1 MKNESIDTKM
11 NNIITALGSSAPIKL
26 KYISLGKDPST
37 SIQGAII
44 YIDGLVDKTI
54 INRDILNP
62 LMIEL
67 RCSILLNSDTP
78 SFLCSNYITADC
90 TIIKG
95 NTEEVYKQVKNG
107 NTLLVLENLEEYVII
122 DTTGGAT
129 RVISDP
135 VNETTLRGS
144 RSGFVENLEINI
156 SLIRRNIKDSNLS
169 IEKLIVG
176 RRSQTDL
183 ALVYIKD
190 LVNTEALDDLR
201 ERINAIDVDSITGTG
216 QLQEFLNENPYSIFP
231 MCMSTER
238 PDRIIPGIME
248 GRIAII
254 INGSPFVLTL
264 PSLFIEFFH
273 TVEDYNENAI
283 VSNFI
288 RLLRFLSVL
297 LVITLPSI
305 YLTLIKYNG
314 ELIPIEFV
322 VPVVQSRIGISLSP
336 FMEILILE
344 ILMEL
349 LREGGLRLPSKIAST
364 LSIVGGII
372 IGNAAVQSRMVSPTT
387 LLVIGIT
394 IIASFVV
401 PSVDMSISIR
411 MLRFPMLF
419 LANSMG
425 IMGIATGY
433 TLLILHL
440 SSLENFGVPYME
452 FNKNDLKDTFIRAP
466 LWKMNV
472 RPSIIS
478 DRNKKR
484 QTNFRKKFRR
494 KNDE

>member
-26 KYISLGKDPST
+26 KYISLGRDP

-67 RCSILLNSDTP
+67 RCSILLNSDTA

-90 TIIKG
+90 SII
-95 NTEEVYKQVKNG
+95 NNNIEEVYKQVKNG

-122 DTTGGAT
+122 DTTGGEI
-129 RVISDP
+129 RRISDP
-135 VNETTLRGS
+135 DNETALRGS
-144 RSGFVENLEINI
+144 RDGFVENLEVNI
-156 SLIRRNIKDSNLS
+156 SLLRRKIKDSNLC
-169 IEKLIVG
+169 IEKLVVG

-190 LVNTEALDDLR
+190 LVNTNTLNEIR
-201 ERINAIDVDSITGTG
+201 ERINLIDVDSITGSG
-216 QLQEFLNENPYSIFP
+216 ALMQFIDENPYSPFP
-231 MCMSTER
+231 MCFTTER
-238 PDRIIPGIME
+238 PDRIAPSIME

-254 INGSPFVLTL
+254 IDGTPHSLTL
-264 PSLFIEFFH
+264 PALFVEFFD
-273 TVEDYNENAI
+273 TVEDYNERLISA
-283 VSNFI
+283 NFI
-288 RLLRFLSVL
+288 RLLRFISVL

-305 YLTLIKYNG
+305 YLTLITYNG
-314 ELIPIEFV
+314 ELIPVEFL

-336 FMEILILE
+336 FIEILILE

-372 IGNAAVQSRMVSPTT
+372 IGNAAVQSSMVSPTT

-401 PSVDMSISIR
+401 PSIDMSISIR
-411 MLRFPMLF
+411 LLRFPMLF

-452 FNKNDLKDTFIRAP
+452 FNKDDLKDTFIRAP
-466 LWKMNV
+466 LWKMNS
-472 RPSIIS
+472 RPAIIS
-478 DRNKKR
+478 ERNNKR
-484 QTNFRKKFRR
+484 QTDFRKKFRR
-494 KNDE
+494 KNNE